1 MAIPLEIVGMRQRKP
16 RMLSFIVDGTG
27 TAAIGEG
34 KYHATLTDNGTGD
47 YSLTLVEPAQ
57 RAIVVVG
64 CICATN
70 DCYAELQTAP
80 TSSVV
85 RVLTKNN
92 ADAATDAIFHLTI
105 IAFDSAE
112 QY

>member
-16 RMLSFIVDGTG
+16 RMLSFVVDGTG

-47 YSLTLVEPAQ
+47 YTLTLVEPAQ

-64 CICATN
+64 CICVTAT
-70 DCYAELQTAP
+70 CYAEVQAAP
-80 TSSVV
+80 TSSAV
-85 RVLTKNN
+85 RILTKSN
-92 ADAATDAIFHLTI
+92 ANAATDAVFHLTI

>member
-47 YSLTLVEPAQ
+47 YTLTLVEPAQ

-64 CICATN
+64 CICATATA
-70 DCYAELQTAP
+70 YAEVSAT
-80 TSSVV
+80 TSSTV
-85 RVLTKNN
+85 RILTKTNGN
-92 ADAATDAIFHLTI
+92 AAVDAIFHLTI
-105 IAFDSAE
+105 IAYDSTE

>member
-47 YSLTLVEPAQ
+47 YTLTLVEPAQ
-57 RAIVVVG
+57 RGIVVVG
-64 CICATN
+64 CVCATAS
-70 DCYAELQTAP
+70 CYAEVSGTP

-85 RVLTKNN
+85 RVLTKSN
-92 ADAATDAIFHLTI
+92 ANAATDAVFHLTI